1 MTPTAVPLPAE
12 APSTAVLEW
21 AQRLVRLSTIS
32 HQSNLALIEC
42 IADHLRGQGVDLR
55 LTYDE
60 DRRKANLFATL
71 GAGKPG
77 GVVLSGHTDTVPW
90 DGQAWTVD
98 PLGATVRDGRLYGRG
113 SADMKGFIGC
123 CVALA
128 DRILQADL
136 PHAVHLALSYDEEV
150 GGFGVRHLVADLREA
165 GLQPT
170 LCLVGEPTDMVPA
183 LSHKGV
189 YRMRCCVKGKPAH
202 SSLTPQAVNAV
213 EAAARI
219 ISRIADMG
227 DRWRAEGP
235 FVEGFDVPWTTA
247 AVCRVDGGIA
257 DNVVPEDCRFH
268 YEFRNLPGTEAEDFQ
283 RELEQWTERLLP
295 AMHEVDPATGIRFEK
310 FAEMPAFLAQPDEPA
325 ARLAA
330 VLAGTQ
336 ATTRVAFGTEAGLF
350 QRAGMSTV
358 ICGPGS
364 IGQAHQ
370 PDEFVSLAQLA
381 QCEAFIARLAE
392 GAAVGLV
399 NGR

>member
-1 MTPTAVPLPAE
+1 MTPTPVSLPAE
-12 APSTAVLEW
+12 APSPAVLEW

-42 IADHLRGQGVDLR
+42 IADHLRGLGVDLR

-202 SSLTPQAVNAV
+202 SSLTPLAVNAV

-295 AMHEVDPATGIRFEK
+295 AMHAVDPGTGIRFEK

-336 ATTRVAFGTEAGLF
+336 VTTRVAFGTEAGLF

-381 QCEAFIARLAE
+381 QCEAFVGRLAA

-399 NGR
+399 GAR